1 MGVQLH
7 LNPVFRLFTSERRK
21 GGKSVVRKNSASSK
35 DAKFKGKIPEKIF
48 LCLKMLEFSWLCV
61 CEKERKSV

>member
-7 LNPVFRLFTSERRK
+7 LNPVLFRVFTSQRRK

-35 DAKFKGKIPEKIF
+35 DAKFKGKIPEKNIF
-48 LCLKMLEFSWLCV
+48 MFEDA
-61 CEKERKSV
+61 RI